1 MLLERKKA
9 AVPGNAVMSPLTLP
23 LQKEKTSVGES
34 CFSCDSLL
42 LNQLAE
48 GSKLLRTKSLY
59 EVSIELMML
68 TDNYPTFSIRQKI
81 GLS

>member
-23 LQKEKTSVGES
+23 LQKEKTSVSES

-42 LNQLAE
+42 LNQLA
-48 GSKLLRTKSLY
+48 
-59 EVSIELMML
+59 
-68 TDNYPTFSIRQKI
+68 
-81 GLS
+81 

>member
-34 CFSCDSLL
+34 CSSCHSLL
-42 LNQLAE
+42 LNQLA
-48 GSKLLRTKSLY
+48 
-59 EVSIELMML
+59 
-68 TDNYPTFSIRQKI
+68 
-81 GLS
+81 